1 MHVQWQRTLQV
12 TCQWQQTL
20 HGQTMPRKDSAPT
33 TAKGTAAAGKG
44 VAQLLPISMPED
56 SVNAEHFIVVQKAM
70 EKIEACPVMDGIRNA
85 PPIPRGVV
93 DPITGKTG
101 YKDVFTQTK
110 FKSDMLAAGIS
121 EQAGNFFYQNS
132 FLVPLAGVPLNR
144 QSMDILRDRN
154 FKEPIAFPDKLL
166 VAIPGAGYDA
176 GAHLGAWQH
185 ITPEELIHAYILA
198 VARDTDDH
206 AKMKTWRYHLLTVTF
221 SFVIA
226 AGDDVHW
233 KQARVREDTEAAFR
247 VVYRSALQRVYEINM
262 VLARR
267 AGPSGKAG
275 SGTKA
280 LSHAQL
286 AELYKQHLQQ
296 LNSQEKISTTYITD
310 AVRLYKSLL
319 CDVSVLGHRGGDGR
333 FGAYVRNLGHLRE
346 CRAEP
351 SRCINTNIFML
362 FSGA

>member
-1 MHVQWQRTLQV
+1 MAV
-12 TCQWQQTL
+12 
-20 HGQTMPRKDSAPT
+20 
-33 TAKGTAAAGKG
+33 
-44 VAQLLPISMPED
+44 
-56 SVNAEHFIVVQKAM
+56 
-70 EKIEACPVMDGIRNA
+70 
-85 PPIPRGVV
+85 
-93 DPITGKTG
+93 
-101 YKDVFTQTK
+101 
-110 FKSDMLAAGIS
+110 
-121 EQAGNFFYQNS
+121 
-132 FLVPLAGVPLNR
+132 
-144 QSMDILRDRN
+144 
-154 FKEPIAFPDKLL
+154 
-166 VAIPGAGYDA
+166 PGAGYDA

-185 ITPEELIHAYILA
+185 ITTEELIHGYIMA
-198 VARDTDDH
+198 VARDTEDH

-226 AGDDVHW
+226 AGEDVHW

-280 LSHAQL
+280 ISHAQL

-319 CDVSVLGHRGGDGR
+319 CDVAALGYRGRGEGGGGGR
-333 FGAYVRNLGHLRE
+333 FGAYVRNLRE

-351 SRCINTNIFML
+351 SGCINANIFML